1 MTVTENSDGNPQSD
15 SDSSEDDTEYNN
27 IMSDEDSDME
37 LAQLL

>member
-1 MTVTENSDGNPQSD
+1 MATLRVT
-15 SDSSEDDTEYNN
+15 DSSETDTDYNN